1 MKITNMVN
9 LDSEHRR
16 HGEVNAMLPP
26 LGLRGFELAGLAASL
41 GSPSTVPP
49 EMF

>member
-1 MKITNMVN
+1 MTN
-9 LDSEHRR
+9 LDFKHRR
-16 HGEVNAMLPP
+16 HEEVNAMLPP

-49 EMF
+49 EMIEMMI